1 MKKDILRL
9 SDLVR
14 GEIKVL
20 VDRGIELKRM
30 AKEGIDHRPLVG
42 KTLAMIFKKSSTR
55 TRVSFEAGMNQLG
68 GSALFLSPQDTQIGR
83 GELLR
88 DTARVLSRYVSAIMI
103 RTYFQEEVDELARYS
118 SIPVINGLSDMHH
131 PCQVLGDLMTAQ
143 ERGKDI
149 SSMKVCYV
157 GDGNNVANSW
167 VEAALILGFELIVAC
182 PAGYEP
188 HPSVLEPAKGGATVS
203 LERDPR
209 KGARN
214 ADVLYTDVWTSM
226 GQEDEDARREADFKD
241 YQVNN
246 ALVAV
251 AAPDVIV
258 MHCLPAYRD
267 KEITE
272 DVMEGKNS
280 VIFDQ
285 AENRLHIQKAILEML
300 LQ

>member
-9 SDLVR
+9 SDLVS

-30 AKEGIDHRPLVG
+30 AKEGVGHRPLVG
-42 KTLAMIFKKSSTR
+42 KTLAMIFMKSSTR
-55 TRVSFEAGMNQLG
+55 TRVSFEVGMNQLG

-83 GELLR
+83 GEPLR
-88 DTARVLSRYVSAIMI
+88 DTARVLSRYVSAIMM
-103 RTYFQEEVDELARYS
+103 RTYFQEEVDELARYAS
-118 SIPVINGLSDMHH
+118 VPVINGLSDMHH

-149 SSMKVCYV
+149 SSMQVCYV

-167 VEAALILGFELIVAC
+167 VEAALILGFDLTVAC
-182 PAGYEP
+182 PEGYEP
-188 HPSVLEPAKGGATVS
+188 HPSVLEPAKGGGAVS

-209 KGARN
+209 KGARD

-226 GQEDEDARREADFKD
+226 GQEDEVARREADFKN

-246 ALVAV
+246 TLVAV

-285 AENRLHIQKAILEML
+285 AENRLHMQKAILEML

>member
-9 SDLVR
+9 SDLAR
-14 GEIKVL
+14 GEVKVL
-20 VDRGIELKRM
+20 VDRGTELKRM

-83 GELLR
+83 GEPLR

-103 RTYFQEEVDELARYS
+103 RTYFQEEVDELARCA

-143 ERGKDI
+143 EMGKDI

-188 HPSVLEPAKGGATVS
+188 HPSVLKPAKGGATVS

-209 KGARN
+209 KGARD

>member
-9 SDLVR
+9 SDLKS
-14 GEIKVL
+14 GEIKAL

-30 AKEGIDHRPLVG
+30 AKEGVDHRPLVG

-55 TRVSFEAGMNQLG
+55 TRVSFEVGMNQLG
-68 GSALFLSPQDTQIGR
+68 GSALFLSPQDSQIGR
-83 GELLR
+83 GEPLR
-88 DTARVLSRYVSAIMI
+88 DTARVLSRYVSSIMI
-103 RTYFQEEVDELARYS
+103 RTYFQEEVDELARYAS
-118 SIPVINGLSDMHH
+118 VPVINGLSDMHH

-188 HPSVLEPAKGGATVS
+188 HPSIFEPAKGGTTIS

-226 GQEDEDARREADFKD
+226 GQEDEVARREADFEN

-246 ALVAV
+246 ALVSV

>member
-9 SDLVR
+9 SDLER

-30 AKEGIDHRPLVG
+30 AKEGVDHRPLVG

-55 TRVSFEAGMNQLG
+55 TRVSFEVGMNQLG

-83 GELLR
+83 GEPLR

-103 RTYFQEEVDELARYS
+103 RTYFQEEVDELARYA

-167 VEAALILGFELIVAC
+167 VEAALILGFELIAAC

-188 HPSVLEPAKGGATVS
+188 HPSVLQPAKGGTSVS
-203 LERDPR
+203 LEQDPR

-226 GQEDEDARREADFKD
+226 GQEDEVAKREADFKN
-241 YQVNN
+241 YQVNK

>member
-9 SDLVR
+9 SDLKS
-14 GEIKVL
+14 GEIKAL

-30 AKEGIDHRPLVG
+30 AKEGVDHRPLVG

-55 TRVSFEAGMNQLG
+55 TRVSFEVGMNQLG
-68 GSALFLSPQDTQIGR
+68 GSALFLSPQDSQIGR
-83 GELLR
+83 GEPLR
-88 DTARVLSRYVSAIMI
+88 DTARVLSRYVSSIMI
-103 RTYFQEEVDELARYS
+103 RTYFQEEVDELARYAS
-118 SIPVINGLSDMHH
+118 VPVINGLSDMHH

-188 HPSVLEPAKGGATVS
+188 HPSVFEPAKGGTTIS

-226 GQEDEDARREADFKD
+226 GQEDEVARREADFEN

-246 ALVAV
+246 ALVSV